1 MILDNKEDFM
11 EGNEMNLKKAENSK
25 GGTLKYIIIALLV
38 LVAIIVV
45 VLLII
50 FNQKSTPKEIFN
62 ASITNLREQLN
73 SFNTQNNEDV
83 VSEKMIVENHM
94 RFNTD
99 IEELSMLNNNK
110 LDATFEID
118 QTNNYF
124 NLITSLSNSDKRII
138 DMMIY
143 MIDDIMYFESTDL
156 FDTPIEIGNIT
167 EDSEITATVSNED
180 YFYLFDKTLEYFN
193 NSLMESKFSQ
203 NNDTITIGDEEVNV
217 IANNYLIDDEAYQTM
232 SDTFKEKILNDDRYL
247 EVLSNLL
254 EMSKEELI
262 EELNEEQSSG
272 SVAETAGKSEAS
284 LIYSS
289 INNYC
294 ATSAM
299 KALLAEDYID
309 ICADGVTAEEVEYMV
324 NLGNAEIVE
333 IVYTD
338 KVENLIVNSNGYTFT
353 LQEDGSFLSTKNEEQ
368 LNATIT
374 IYTNNKD
381 EFIGFRLTED
391 ENILINYTDYN
402 DTENFEVYLDESNTI
417 KGECINDIVDVTFL
431 ENNEEVLNINF
442 KIAENSLEFNIDTPN
457 AKDYFGIS
465 FKQTNEVINE
475 NETKSNMNI
484 ILYFGNE
491 TNPYSIEFINEATIY
506 YNADITVKNPD
517 NSIAS
522 EQLTE
527 DDIMTIL
534 TNLQERLENTDF
546 EAFLELFMINNNPT
560 Y

>member
-1 MILDNKEDFM
+1 M

-262 EELNEEQSSG
+262 EGLNEEQSSG

-338 KVENLIVNSNGYTFT
+338 KVESLIINSNGYTFT

-402 DTENFEVYLDESNTI
+402 DTENFEVYLDETNTI

>member
-1 MILDNKEDFM
+1 M
-11 EGNEMNLKKAENSK
+11 EVNEMNLKKDENSK

-73 SFNTQNNEDV
+73 SFNTQLNEDV

-156 FDTPIEIGNIT
+156 FNTPIEIGNIT

-262 EELNEEQSSG
+262 EELNKETTLGNIS
-272 SVAETAGKSEAS
+272 ETAGKSEAAM
-284 LIYSS
+284 IYSG

-338 KVENLIVNSNGYTFT
+338 KVESLIINSNGYTFT

-368 LNATIT
+368 LNATIA

-402 DTENFEVYLDESNTI
+402 DTENFEVYLDETNAI

-431 ENNEEVLNINF
+431 ENNEEILNINF

-465 FKQTNEVINE
+465 FKQDNEVINE
-475 NETKSNMNI
+475 NETKSNMNV

>member
-1 MILDNKEDFM
+1 M
-11 EGNEMNLKKAENSK
+11 EGNEMNLKKVENSK

-45 VLLII
+45 VLLIM

-167 EDSEITATVSNED
+167 EDSEITTTVSNED

-193 NSLMESKFSQ
+193 DSLMESKFSQ

-217 IANNYLIDDEAYQTM
+217 IANNYLIDDDAYQTM

-338 KVENLIVNSNGYTFT
+338 KVESLIINSNGYTFT

-402 DTENFEVYLDESNTI
+402 DTENFEVYLDETNTI

-431 ENNEEVLNINF
+431 
-442 KIAENSLEFNIDTPN
+442 
-457 AKDYFGIS
+457 
-465 FKQTNEVINE
+465 
-475 NETKSNMNI
+475 
-484 ILYFGNE
+484 
-491 TNPYSIEFINEATIY
+491 
-506 YNADITVKNPD
+506 TVK
-517 NSIAS
+517 I
-522 EQLTE
+522 
-527 DDIMTIL
+527 
-534 TNLQERLENTDF
+534 
-546 EAFLELFMINNNPT
+546 
-560 Y
+560 

>member
-1 MILDNKEDFM
+1 M
-11 EGNEMNLKKAENSK
+11 EENEMNLKKVENSK

-38 LVAIIVV
+38 LVAIVV

-167 EDSEITATVSNED
+167 EDSEITVTVSNED

-193 NSLMESKFSQ
+193 DSLMESKFSQ

-217 IANNYLIDDEAYQTM
+217 IANNYLIDDDAYQTM

-262 EELNEEQSSG
+262 EGLNEEQSSG

-353 LQEDGSFLSTKNEEQ
+353 LQEDGSF
-368 LNATIT
+368 
-374 IYTNNKD
+374 
-381 EFIGFRLTED
+381 
-391 ENILINYTDYN
+391 
-402 DTENFEVYLDESNTI
+402 FEV
-417 KGECINDIVDVTFL
+417 
-431 ENNEEVLNINF
+431 
-442 KIAENSLEFNIDTPN
+442 
-457 AKDYFGIS
+457 
-465 FKQTNEVINE
+465 
-475 NETKSNMNI
+475 
-484 ILYFGNE
+484 IL
-491 TNPYSIEFINEATIY
+491 
-506 YNADITVKNPD
+506 
-517 NSIAS
+517 
-522 EQLTE
+522 
-527 DDIMTIL
+527 
-534 TNLQERLENTDF
+534 
-546 EAFLELFMINNNPT
+546 
-560 Y
+560 

>member
-1 MILDNKEDFM
+1 M
-11 EGNEMNLKKAENSK
+11 EVNEMNLKKDENSK

-73 SFNTQNNEDV
+73 SFNTQLNEDV

-143 MIDDIMYFESTDL
+143 MIDNIMYFESTDL

-167 EDSEITATVSNED
+167 EDSEITVTVSNED

-193 NSLMESKFSQ
+193 DSLMESKFSQ

-232 SDTFKEKILNDDRYL
+232 SDTFKEKILNNDRYL
-247 EVLSNLL
+247 EILSNLL
-254 EMSKEELI
+254 EMPKEELI
-262 EELNEEQSSG
+262 EELNKETTLGNIS
-272 SVAETAGKSEAS
+272 ETAGKSEAAM
-284 LIYSS
+284 IYSG

-338 KVENLIVNSNGYTFT
+338 KVESLIINSNGYTFT

-368 LNATIT
+368 LNATIA

-402 DTENFEVYLDESNTI
+402 DTENFEVYLDETNAI

-431 ENNEEVLNINF
+431 ENNEEILNINF

-465 FKQTNEVINE
+465 FKQDNEVINE
-475 NETKSNMNI
+475 NETKSNMNV

>member
-1 MILDNKEDFM
+1 M
-11 EGNEMNLKKAENSK
+11 EGNEMNLKKVENSK

-262 EELNEEQSSG
+262 EELNKETTLGNIS
-272 SVAETAGKSEAS
+272 ETAGKSEAAM
-284 LIYSS
+284 IYSG

-338 KVENLIVNSNGYTFT
+338 KVESLIINSNGYTFT

-402 DTENFEVYLDESNTI
+402 DTENFEVYLDETNAI

-431 ENNEEVLNINF
+431 ENNEEILNINF

-465 FKQTNEVINE
+465 FKQDNEVINE
-475 NETKSNMNI
+475 NETKSNMNV

-534 TNLQERLENTDF
+534 TIIKERLENTDF

>member
-1 MILDNKEDFM
+1 M
-11 EGNEMNLKKAENSK
+11 EGNEMNLKKDENSK

-73 SFNTQNNEDV
+73 SFNTQLNEDV

-475 NETKSNMNI
+475 NETKSNMNV

-506 YNADITVKNPD
+506 YNADITVKKPD
-517 NSIAS
+517 NSITS

-546 EAFLELFMINNNPT
+546 EAFLELFMINNSPT

>member
-1 MILDNKEDFM
+1 M
-11 EGNEMNLKKAENSK
+11 EGNEMNLKKVENSK

-156 FDTPIEIGNIT
+156 FDKPIEIGNIT

-262 EELNEEQSSG
+262 EGLNEEQSSG

-338 KVENLIVNSNGYTFT
+338 KVESLIINSNGYTFT

-402 DTENFEVYLDESNTI
+402 DTENFEVYLDETNTI

-431 ENNEEVLNINF
+431 ENNEEILNINF

-465 FKQTNEVINE
+465 FKQDNEVINE
-475 NETKSNMNI
+475 NETKSNMNV

-517 NSIAS
+517 NSITS

>member
-1 MILDNKEDFM
+1 M
-11 EGNEMNLKKAENSK
+11 EGNEMNLKKVENSK

-167 EDSEITATVSNED
+167 EDSEITVTVSNED

-254 EMSKEELI
+254 EMPKEELI

-402 DTENFEVYLDESNTI
+402 DTENFEVYLDETNTI

-431 ENNEEVLNINF
+431 ENNEEILNINF

-465 FKQTNEVINE
+465 FKQDNEVINE
-475 NETKSNMNI
+475 NETKSNMNV

-517 NSIAS
+517 NSITS

>member
-1 MILDNKEDFM
+1 M
-11 EGNEMNLKKAENSK
+11 EGNEMNLKKVENSK

-38 LVAIIVV
+38 LVAIIVF

-167 EDSEITATVSNED
+167 EDSEITTTVSNED

-262 EELNEEQSSG
+262 EGLNEEQSSG

-402 DTENFEVYLDESNTI
+402 DTENFEVYLDETNTI

-431 ENNEEVLNINF
+431 ENNEEILNINF

-465 FKQTNEVINE
+465 FKQDNEVINE
-475 NETKSNMNI
+475 NETKSNMNV

>member
-1 MILDNKEDFM
+1 M
-11 EGNEMNLKKAENSK
+11 EGNEMNLKKVENSK

-99 IEELSMLNNNK
+99 IKELSMLNNNK

-167 EDSEITATVSNED
+167 EGSEITVTVSNED

-193 NSLMESKFSQ
+193 DSLMESKFSQ

-232 SDTFKEKILNDDRYL
+232 SDTFKEKILNDDCYL

-402 DTENFEVYLDESNTI
+402 DTENFEVYLDETNTI

-431 ENNEEVLNINF
+431 ENNEEILNINF

-465 FKQTNEVINE
+465 FKQDNEVINE
-475 NETKSNMNI
+475 NETKSNMNV

>member
-1 MILDNKEDFM
+1 M
-11 EGNEMNLKKAENSK
+11 EVNEMNLKKDENSK

-73 SFNTQNNEDV
+73 SFNTQLNEDV

-156 FDTPIEIGNIT
+156 FNTPIEIGNIT

-193 NSLMESKFSQ
+193 DSLMESKFSQ

-254 EMSKEELI
+254 EMPKEELI

-338 KVENLIVNSNGYTFT
+338 KVESLIINSNGYTFT

-402 DTENFEVYLDESNTI
+402 DTENFEVYLDETNTI

-431 ENNEEVLNINF
+431 ENNEEILNINF

-465 FKQTNEVINE
+465 FKQDNEVINE
-475 NETKSNMNI
+475 NETKSNMNV

-517 NSIAS
+517 NSITS

>member
-1 MILDNKEDFM
+1 M
-11 EGNEMNLKKAENSK
+11 EGNEMNLKKVENSK
-25 GGTLKYIIIALLV
+25 GGTLKYIIIASLV

-73 SFNTQNNEDV
+73 SFNTQLNEDV

-156 FDTPIEIGNIT
+156 FDKPIEIGNIT

-262 EELNEEQSSG
+262 EGLNEEQSSG

-338 KVENLIVNSNGYTFT
+338 KVESLIINSNGYTFT

-402 DTENFEVYLDESNTI
+402 DTENFEVYLDETNTI

-431 ENNEEVLNINF
+431 ENNEEILNINF

-465 FKQTNEVINE
+465 FKQDNEVINE
-475 NETKSNMNI
+475 NETKSNMNV

>member
-1 MILDNKEDFM
+1 M
-11 EGNEMNLKKAENSK
+11 EGNEMNLKKVENSK

-38 LVAIIVV
+38 LVAIIV

-73 SFNTQNNEDV
+73 SFNTQLNEDV

-156 FDTPIEIGNIT
+156 FDKPIEIGNIT
-167 EDSEITATVSNED
+167 EDSEITVTVSNED

-217 IANNYLIDDEAYQTM
+217 IANNYLFDDEAYQTM

-262 EELNEEQSSG
+262 EGLNEEQSSG

-338 KVENLIVNSNGYTFT
+338 KVESLIINSNGYTFT
-353 LQEDGSFLSTKNEEQ
+353 LQEDGSLLSTKNEEQ

-402 DTENFEVYLDESNTI
+402 DTENFEVYLDETNTI

-431 ENNEEVLNINF
+431 ENNEAILNINF

-465 FKQTNEVINE
+465 FKQDNEVINE
-475 NETKSNMNI
+475 NETKSNMNV

>member
-1 MILDNKEDFM
+1 M
-11 EGNEMNLKKAENSK
+11 EGNEMNLKKDENSK

-73 SFNTQNNEDV
+73 SFNTQLNEDV

-156 FDTPIEIGNIT
+156 FDAPIEIGNIT

-262 EELNEEQSSG
+262 EGLNEEQSSG

-402 DTENFEVYLDESNTI
+402 DTENFEVYLDETNTI

-431 ENNEEVLNINF
+431 ENNEEILNINF

-465 FKQTNEVINE
+465 FKQDNEVINE
-475 NETKSNMNI
+475 NETKSNMNV

>member
-1 MILDNKEDFM
+1 M
-11 EGNEMNLKKAENSK
+11 EGNEMNLKKVENSK

-402 DTENFEVYLDESNTI
+402 DTENFEVYLDETNTI

>member
-1 MILDNKEDFM
+1 M
-11 EGNEMNLKKAENSK
+11 EGNEMNLKKVENSK

-45 VLLII
+45 VLLIM

-73 SFNTQNNEDV
+73 SFNTENNEDV

-156 FDTPIEIGNIT
+156 FDKPIEIGNIT

-193 NSLMESKFSQ
+193 DSLMESKFSQ

-254 EMSKEELI
+254 EMPKEELI

-402 DTENFEVYLDESNTI
+402 DTENFEVYLDETNTI

-431 ENNEEVLNINF
+431 ENNEEILNINF

-465 FKQTNEVINE
+465 FKQDNEVINE
-475 NETKSNMNI
+475 NETKSNMNV

-506 YNADITVKNPD
+506 YNADITVKKPD

>member
-1 MILDNKEDFM
+1 M
-11 EGNEMNLKKAENSK
+11 EGNEMNLKKDENSK

-73 SFNTQNNEDV
+73 SFNTQLNEDV

-156 FDTPIEIGNIT
+156 FDKPIEIGNIT
-167 EDSEITATVSNED
+167 EDSEITVTVSNED

-193 NSLMESKFSQ
+193 DSLMESKFSQ

-232 SDTFKEKILNDDRYL
+232 SDTFKEKILNNDRYL
-247 EVLSNLL
+247 EILSNLL
-254 EMSKEELI
+254 EMPKEELI
-262 EELNEEQSSG
+262 EELNKETTLGNIS
-272 SVAETAGKSEAS
+272 ETAGKSEAAM
-284 LIYSS
+284 IYSG

-338 KVENLIVNSNGYTFT
+338 KVESLIINSNGYTFT

-381 EFIGFRLTED
+381 EFIGFRLIED

-402 DTENFEVYLDESNTI
+402 DTENFEVYLDETNAI

-442 KIAENSLEFNIDTPN
+442 KIAENSLEFNMDTPN

-465 FKQTNEVINE
+465 FKQDNEVINE
-475 NETKSNMNI
+475 NETKSNMNV

>member
-1 MILDNKEDFM
+1 M
-11 EGNEMNLKKAENSK
+11 EENEMNLKKVENSK

-167 EDSEITATVSNED
+167 EDSEITTTVSNED

-254 EMSKEELI
+254 EMPKEELI

-402 DTENFEVYLDESNTI
+402 DTENFEVYLDETNTI

-431 ENNEEVLNINF
+431 ENNEEILNINF

-465 FKQTNEVINE
+465 FKQDNEVINE
-475 NETKSNMNI
+475 NETKSNMNV

-517 NSIAS
+517 NSITS

>member
-1 MILDNKEDFM
+1 M

-73 SFNTQNNEDV
+73 SFNTQLNEDV

-94 RFNTD
+94 MFNTD

-156 FDTPIEIGNIT
+156 FDKPIEIGNIT
-167 EDSEITATVSNED
+167 EDNEITATVSNED

-232 SDTFKEKILNDDRYL
+232 SDTFKEKILNNDRYL
-247 EVLSNLL
+247 EILSNLL
-254 EMSKEELI
+254 EMPKEELI
-262 EELNEEQSSG
+262 EELNKETTLGNIS
-272 SVAETAGKSEAS
+272 ETAGKSEAAM
-284 LIYSS
+284 IYSG

-299 KALLAEDYID
+299 KSLLAEDYID

-381 EFIGFRLTED
+381 EFIGFRLTEG

-402 DTENFEVYLDESNTI
+402 DTENFEVYLDEANAI

-431 ENNEEVLNINF
+431 ENNEEILNINF
-442 KIAENSLEFNIDTPN
+442 KIAENSLEFNIDTLN

-465 FKQTNEVINE
+465 FKQDNEVINE
-475 NETKSNMNI
+475 NETKSNMNV

>member
-1 MILDNKEDFM
+1 M
-11 EGNEMNLKKAENSK
+11 EGNEMNLKKDENSK

-73 SFNTQNNEDV
+73 SFNTENNEDV

-167 EDSEITATVSNED
+167 EGSEITVTVSNED

-193 NSLMESKFSQ
+193 DSLMESKFSQ

-262 EELNEEQSSG
+262 EGLNEEQSSG

-338 KVENLIVNSNGYTFT
+338 KVESLIINSNGYTFT

-402 DTENFEVYLDESNTI
+402 DTENFEVYLDETNTI

-431 ENNEEVLNINF
+431 ENNEEILNINF

-465 FKQTNEVINE
+465 FKQDNEVINE
-475 NETKSNMNI
+475 NETKSNMNV

>member
-1 MILDNKEDFM
+1 M
-11 EGNEMNLKKAENSK
+11 EGNEMNLKKVENSK

-262 EELNEEQSSG
+262 EGLNEEQSSG

>member
-1 MILDNKEDFM
+1 M
-11 EGNEMNLKKAENSK
+11 EGNEMNLKKVENSK

-167 EDSEITATVSNED
+167 EGSEITVTVSNED

-193 NSLMESKFSQ
+193 DSLMESKFSQ

-232 SDTFKEKILNDDRYL
+232 SDTFKEKILNDDCYL

-402 DTENFEVYLDESNTI
+402 DTENFEVYLDETNTI

-431 ENNEEVLNINF
+431 ENNEEILNINF

-465 FKQTNEVINE
+465 FKQDNEVINE
-475 NETKSNMNI
+475 NETKSNMNV

-517 NSIAS
+517 NSITS

>member
-1 MILDNKEDFM
+1 M

-62 ASITNLREQLN
+62 ASITNLRGQLN
-73 SFNTQNNEDV
+73 SFNTQLNEDV

-110 LDATFEID
+110 LDTTFEID

-193 NSLMESKFSQ
+193 DSLMESKFSQ

-247 EVLSNLL
+247 EILSNLL

-262 EELNEEQSSG
+262 EELNKKTTLGNIS
-272 SVAETAGKSEAS
+272 ETAGKSEAAM
-284 LIYSS
+284 IYSG

-402 DTENFEVYLDESNTI
+402 DTENFEVYLDETNTI

-431 ENNEEVLNINF
+431 ENNEEILNINF
-442 KIAENSLEFNIDTPN
+442 KIVENSLEFNIDTPN

-465 FKQTNEVINE
+465 FKQDNEVINE
-475 NETKSNMNI
+475 NETKSNMNV

>member
-1 MILDNKEDFM
+1 M
-11 EGNEMNLKKAENSK
+11 EENEMNLKKAENSK

-73 SFNTQNNEDV
+73 SFNTQLNEDV

-99 IEELSMLNNNK
+99 VEELSMLNNNK

-143 MIDDIMYFESTDL
+143 IIDDIMYFESTDL
-156 FDTPIEIGNIT
+156 FDAPIEIGNTT
-167 EDSEITATVSNED
+167 EDSEITVTVSNED

-193 NSLMESKFSQ
+193 DSLMESKFSQ

-262 EELNEEQSSG
+262 EGLNEEQSSG

-338 KVENLIVNSNGYTFT
+338 KVESLIINSNGYTFT

-402 DTENFEVYLDESNTI
+402 DTENFEVYLDETNTI

-431 ENNEEVLNINF
+431 ENNEEILNINF

-465 FKQTNEVINE
+465 FKQDNEVINE
-475 NETKSNMNI
+475 NETKSNMNV

>member
-1 MILDNKEDFM
+1 M
-11 EGNEMNLKKAENSK
+11 EGNEMNLKKVENSK

-156 FDTPIEIGNIT
+156 FDKPIEIGNIK
-167 EDSEITATVSNED
+167 EDSEITVTVSNED

-193 NSLMESKFSQ
+193 DSLMESKFSQ

-254 EMSKEELI
+254 EMPKEELI
-262 EELNEEQSSG
+262 EGLNEEQSSG
-272 SVAETAGKSEAS
+272 SVAETTGKSEAS

-294 ATSAM
+294 ATSEM
-299 KALLAEDYID
+299 KALLDEDYID

-402 DTENFEVYLDESNTI
+402 DTENFEVYLDETNTI

-431 ENNEEVLNINF
+431 ENNEEILNINF

-465 FKQTNEVINE
+465 FKQDNEVINE
-475 NETKSNMNI
+475 NETKSNMNV

-517 NSIAS
+517 NNIAS

>member
-1 MILDNKEDFM
+1 M
-11 EGNEMNLKKAENSK
+11 EGNEMNLKKVENSK

-73 SFNTQNNEDV
+73 SFNTQLNEDV

-156 FDTPIEIGNIT
+156 FDKPIEIGNIT
-167 EDSEITATVSNED
+167 EGSEITTTVSNED

-217 IANNYLIDDEAYQTM
+217 IANNYLIDDDAYQTM

-262 EELNEEQSSG
+262 EGLNKETTLGNIS
-272 SVAETAGKSEAS
+272 ETAGKSEAS

-465 FKQTNEVINE
+465 FKQDNEVINE

>member
-1 MILDNKEDFM
+1 M

-62 ASITNLREQLN
+62 ASITNLRGQLN
-73 SFNTQNNEDV
+73 SFNTQLNEDV

-110 LDATFEID
+110 LDTTFEID

-193 NSLMESKFSQ
+193 DSLMESKFSQ

-247 EVLSNLL
+247 EILSNLL

-262 EELNEEQSSG
+262 EELNKKTTLGNIS
-272 SVAETAGKSEAS
+272 ETAGKSEAAM
-284 LIYSS
+284 IYSG

-402 DTENFEVYLDESNTI
+402 DTENFEVYLDETNTI

-431 ENNEEVLNINF
+431 ENNEEILNINF
-442 KIAENSLEFNIDTPN
+442 KIVENSLEFNIDTPN

-475 NETKSNMNI
+475 NEIKSNMNV

-491 TNPYSIEFINEATIY
+491 TNPYSIEFINEVTIY
-506 YNADITVKNPD
+506 YNADITIKNPD

>member
-1 MILDNKEDFM
+1 M
-11 EGNEMNLKKAENSK
+11 EGNEMNLKKDENSK

-73 SFNTQNNEDV
+73 SFNTQLNEDV

-156 FDTPIEIGNIT
+156 FDKPIEIGNIT

-217 IANNYLIDDEAYQTM
+217 ISNNYLIDDEAYQTM

-262 EELNEEQSSG
+262 EELNKETTLGNIS
-272 SVAETAGKSEAS
+272 ETAGKSEAAM
-284 LIYSS
+284 IYSS

-338 KVENLIVNSNGYTFT
+338 KVESLIINSNGYTFT

-402 DTENFEVYLDESNTI
+402 DTENFEVYLDETNAI

-431 ENNEEVLNINF
+431 ENNEEILNINF

-465 FKQTNEVINE
+465 FKQDNEVINE
-475 NETKSNMNI
+475 NETKSNMNV

>member
-1 MILDNKEDFM
+1 M
-11 EGNEMNLKKAENSK
+11 EGNEMNLKKDENSK

-193 NSLMESKFSQ
+193 DSLMESKFSQ

-262 EELNEEQSSG
+262 EGLNEEQSSG
-272 SVAETAGKSEAS
+272 SVAETAGKSEAAM
-284 LIYSS
+284 IYSS

-353 LQEDGSFLSTKNEEQ
+353 LQENGSFLSTKNEEQ

-402 DTENFEVYLDESNTI
+402 DTENFEVYLDETNTI

-465 FKQTNEVINE
+465 FKQDNEVINE
-475 NETKSNMNI
+475 NETKSNMNV

-546 EAFLELFMINNNPT
+546 EAFLELFMINNSPT

>member
-1 MILDNKEDFM
+1 M

-73 SFNTQNNEDV
+73 SFNTQLNEDV

-156 FDTPIEIGNIT
+156 FDKPIEIGNIT
-167 EDSEITATVSNED
+167 EDSEITTTVSNED

-193 NSLMESKFSQ
+193 DSLMESKFSQ

-254 EMSKEELI
+254 EMPKEELI
-262 EELNEEQSSG
+262 EGLNEEQSSG

-338 KVENLIVNSNGYTFT
+338 KVESLIINSNGYTFT

-402 DTENFEVYLDESNTI
+402 DTENFEVYLDETNTI

-431 ENNEEVLNINF
+431 ENNEEILNINF

-465 FKQTNEVINE
+465 FKQDNEVINE
-475 NETKSNMNI
+475 NETKSNMNV

>member
-1 MILDNKEDFM
+1 M
-11 EGNEMNLKKAENSK
+11 EGNEMNLKKVENSK

-167 EDSEITATVSNED
+167 EDSEITVTVSNED

-193 NSLMESKFSQ
+193 DSLMESKFSQ

-262 EELNEEQSSG
+262 EGLNEEQSSG

-338 KVENLIVNSNGYTFT
+338 KVESLIINSNGYTFT

-402 DTENFEVYLDESNTI
+402 DTENFEVYLDETNTI

-431 ENNEEVLNINF
+431 ENNEEILNINF

-465 FKQTNEVINE
+465 FKQDNEVINE
-475 NETKSNMNI
+475 NETKSNMNV

>member
-1 MILDNKEDFM
+1 M

-25 GGTLKYIIIALLV
+25 GGTLKYIIIASLV

-73 SFNTQNNEDV
+73 SFNTQLNADV

-203 NNDTITIGDEEVNV
+203 NNDTITIGDEKVNV

-262 EELNEEQSSG
+262 EVLNEEQSSG

-338 KVENLIVNSNGYTFT
+338 KVESLIINSNGYTFI

-402 DTENFEVYLDESNTI
+402 DTENFEVYLDETNTI

-465 FKQTNEVINE
+465 FKQDNEVINE
-475 NETKSNMNI
+475 NETKSNMNV

>member
-1 MILDNKEDFM
+1 M
-11 EGNEMNLKKAENSK
+11 EENEMNLKKVENSK

-167 EDSEITATVSNED
+167 EGSEITVTVSNED

-193 NSLMESKFSQ
+193 DSLMESKFSQ

-262 EELNEEQSSG
+262 EGLNEEQSSG

-402 DTENFEVYLDESNTI
+402 DTENFEVYLDETNTI

-431 ENNEEVLNINF
+431 ENNEEILNINF

-465 FKQTNEVINE
+465 FKQDNEVINE
-475 NETKSNMNI
+475 NETKSNMNV

>member
-1 MILDNKEDFM
+1 M
-11 EGNEMNLKKAENSK
+11 EENEMNLKKVENSK

-167 EDSEITATVSNED
+167 EDSEITVTVSNED

-193 NSLMESKFSQ
+193 DSLMESKFSQ

-262 EELNEEQSSG
+262 EGLNEEQSSG

-402 DTENFEVYLDESNTI
+402 DTENFEVYLDETNTI

-431 ENNEEVLNINF
+431 ENNEEILNINF

-465 FKQTNEVINE
+465 FKQDNEVINE
-475 NETKSNMNI
+475 NETKSNMNV

>member
-1 MILDNKEDFM
+1 M

-73 SFNTQNNEDV
+73 SFNTQLNEDV

-193 NSLMESKFSQ
+193 DSLMESKFSQ

-262 EELNEEQSSG
+262 EGLNEEQSSG
-272 SVAETAGKSEAS
+272 SVAETAGKSEAAM
-284 LIYSS
+284 IYSS

-353 LQEDGSFLSTKNEEQ
+353 LQENGSFLSTKNEEQ

-402 DTENFEVYLDESNTI
+402 DTENFEVYLDETNTI

-431 ENNEEVLNINF
+431 ENNEEILNINF

-465 FKQTNEVINE
+465 FKQDNEVINE
-475 NETKSNMNI
+475 NETKSNMNV

-546 EAFLELFMINNNPT
+546 EAFLELFMINNSPT

>member
-1 MILDNKEDFM
+1 M
-11 EGNEMNLKKAENSK
+11 EENEMNLKKVENSK

-45 VLLII
+45 VLLIM

-73 SFNTQNNEDV
+73 SFNTQLNEDV

-167 EDSEITATVSNED
+167 EDSEITVTVSNED

-193 NSLMESKFSQ
+193 DSLMESKFSQ

-217 IANNYLIDDEAYQTM
+217 IANNYLIDDETYQTM

-262 EELNEEQSSG
+262 EGLNEEQSSG

-402 DTENFEVYLDESNTI
+402 DTENFEVYLDETNTI

-431 ENNEEVLNINF
+431 ENNEEILNINF

-465 FKQTNEVINE
+465 FKQDNEVINE
-475 NETKSNMNI
+475 NETKSNMNV

>member
-1 MILDNKEDFM
+1 M
-11 EGNEMNLKKAENSK
+11 EGNEMNLKKVENSK

-38 LVAIIVV
+38 LVAIIV

-167 EDSEITATVSNED
+167 EDSEITTTVSNED

-193 NSLMESKFSQ
+193 DSLMESKFSQ

-262 EELNEEQSSG
+262 EGLNEEQSSG

-402 DTENFEVYLDESNTI
+402 DTENFEVYLDETNTI

-431 ENNEEVLNINF
+431 ENNEEILNINF

-465 FKQTNEVINE
+465 FKQDNEVINE
-475 NETKSNMNI
+475 NETKSNMNV

>member
-1 MILDNKEDFM
+1 M
-11 EGNEMNLKKAENSK
+11 EGNEMNLKKVENSK

-45 VLLII
+45 VLLIM
-50 FNQKSTPKEIFN
+50 FNKKSTPKEIFN

-167 EDSEITATVSNED
+167 EGSEITVTVSNED

-193 NSLMESKFSQ
+193 DSLMESKFSQ

-338 KVENLIVNSNGYTFT
+338 KVESLIINSNGYTFT

-402 DTENFEVYLDESNTI
+402 DTENFEVYLDETNTI

-431 ENNEEVLNINF
+431 ENNEEILNINF

-465 FKQTNEVINE
+465 FKQDNEVINE
-475 NETKSNMNI
+475 NETKSNMNV

-506 YNADITVKNPD
+506 YNADITVKKPD

>member
-1 MILDNKEDFM
+1 M
-11 EGNEMNLKKAENSK
+11 EGNEMNLKKVENSK

-402 DTENFEVYLDESNTI
+402 DTENFEVYLDETNTI

-431 ENNEEVLNINF
+431 ENNEEILNINF
-442 KIAENSLEFNIDTPN
+442 KIAENSLEFNMDTPN

-465 FKQTNEVINE
+465 FKQDNEVINE
-475 NETKSNMNI
+475 NETKSNMNV
-484 ILYFGNE
+484 ILYFENE